1 MLSVLAAIKSTV
13 RRVGIGLAQAS
24 GPRTYRGQDVSGPRT
39 YRGQE
44 RIGAKTYRGQ
54 DVSGPRRIGAK
65 TYRGQ
70 DVSGPRRV
78 GAKTI
83 GGAVSPLRELER
95 PPRLGLAVLLALDH
109 AAVAGQEA
117 AALEDAAQLR
127 LEIRQCLGEAVAHRA
142 GLTGQSA
149 ARHPADDVV
158 LAVAIGQNQRLR
170 NHHAQYR
177 SGKENFDLPVVDGDF
192 AGAALDPDAGDG
204 VLAFAGGVGATEI
217 VELLD
222 IFGGF
227 RGGRL
232 ERRQLIER
240 LHRLGHDQA
249 LLTFLRFIAA
259 ISNGSGVCAA
269 WG

>member
-1 MLSVLAAIKSTV
+1 MLVTKAVADASAATAGVAPTTGMPSVLAAIKSTV
-13 RRVGIGLAQAS
+13 RRVGIGLAPA
-24 GPRTYRGQDVSGPRT
+24 P
-39 YRGQE
+39 
-44 RIGAKTYRGQ
+44 
-54 DVSGPRRIGAK
+54 
-65 TYRGQ
+65 
-70 DVSGPRRV
+70 GPRRV
-78 GAKTI
+78 GAKTCRSEDDR
-83 GGAVSPLRELER
+83 GAVSPLRELER

-127 LEIRQCLGEAVAHRA
+127 FEIRQRLGKAVAYRA

-177 SGKENFDLPVVDGDF
+177 SGKKHFDRPVVDGDL

-204 VLAFAGGVGATEI
+204 VLALAGGVGATKI

-222 IFGGF
+222 VFGGF
-227 RGGRL
+227 RSCWL
-232 ERRQLIER
+232 ECRQLIER

-249 LLTFLRFIAA
+249 LLAFLRFIAA
-259 ISNGSGVCAA
+259 TSKSSGVCAA
-269 WG
+269 WGCSAPL